1 MAQHPWAI
9 NKKNLTIMCL
19 SIAINLTRYID
30 EKKTNNFMP
39 ALAFLLSK
47 LKHYKN

>member
-39 ALAFLLSK
+39 AEMCNYFRKTNA
-47 LKHYKN
+47 